1 MPDDH
6 TRAWNRFS
14 ADFKVPD
21 SEDAARVANEVKASI
36 DTWVQNSLADLQA
49 DMTARMQAQ
58 LSTLQQNIVG
68 SQQALA
74 SVDSKIAAIRGEVDK
89 LVAADPSL
97 KTATEALNQQIEDTR
112 AAMQAAADK
121 WEQNGKD
128 ALATA
133 VGIAKTVATF
143 A

>member
-36 DTWVQNSLADLQA
+36 DTWVQQSLTDLQA
-49 DMTARMQAQ
+49 DMAARMQAQ
-58 LSTLQQNIVG
+58 LLTLQQNITG

-74 SVDSKIAAIRGEVDK
+74 SVDAKIAAIRAEVDK
-89 LVAADPSL
+89 LVAANPALDKDTAAL
-97 KTATEALNQQIEDTR
+97 KQQIQDTR

-128 ALATA
+128 AVTTT